1 MTEIRTI
8 QPNDLPQVMDLVE
21 KVDFP
26 HRSEAGWHWA
36 LFENPQ
42 QGDIPPGF
50 VSEVDGKVVSI
61 VGMQARDFCCDGERL
76 KAATGHTFISDKN
89 ARGTGAPLAHRAIT
103 WPGIASLY
111 TLNNNARSA
120 GLYKKLGMG
129 AWLSEAGRSRTEW
142 PVRPLAMAA
151 GLGFSRLARADRFYD
166 ALSSR
171 EWFNG
176 RSASLRQIAVDL
188 LADEDRLD
196 PDNATDAALID
207 SFNASICRAKS
218 VAPVRTAAFY
228 AYQMADPD
236 APGRSALLT
245 ARDGNRILG
254 LMQVFLTKPN
264 AFEPAELEIT
274 DLEVHPDAP
283 RSRTIGHLVRN
294 ARKIARAAGA
304 GRLRLLLSGRFS
316 REDLSQTGYHFQRRY
331 SYDPAHASFGDG
343 MEHFSEGWTPTGF
356 EGDFHFA
363 LRVAPDPKARRGAA
377 TKGPAS
383 TD

>member
-8 QPNDLPQVMDLVE
+8 QPDDLPQVMDLVA

-26 HRSEAGWHWA
+26 HRSKAGWHWA

-42 QGDIPPGF
+42 QGDIPAGF
-50 VSEVDGKVVSI
+50 VAERSGEVVSM
-61 VGMQARDFCCDGERL
+61 VGLQARDFSCDGAVI
-76 KAATGHTFISDKN
+76 KAATGHTFISSPKGRGSGAQL
-89 ARGTGAPLAHRAIT
+89 ARRAIGY
-103 WPGIASLY
+103 PGLASVY
-111 TLNNNARSA
+111 SLNNNAGSA
-120 GLYKKLGMG
+120 DLYKKLGMS
-129 AWLSEAGRSRTEW
+129 AWLNEAGRGRVDW
-142 PVRPLAMAA
+142 PVRPLTMAA
-151 GLGFSRLARADRFYD
+151 GLCFSRLARADRFYD

-176 RSASLRQIAVDL
+176 RTASLSQIAAAL
-188 LADEDRLD
+188 LPDEDRLD
-196 PDNATDAALID
+196 PDNETNAGLID
-207 SFNASICRAKS
+207 SFNASICRARS
-218 VAPVRTAAFY
+218 VAPFRSAAFY

-274 DLEVHPDAP
+274 DLEIHPDAP
-283 RSRTIGHLVRN
+283 RSRAIGHLVRN

-316 REDLSQTGYHFQRRY
+316 REDLSQTGYHLKRRY

-343 MEHFSEGWTPTGF
+343 MEHFSEAWTPTGF

-363 LRVAPDPKARRGAA
+363 LRVAP
-377 TKGPAS
+377 
-383 TD
+383 